1 MTSLVFKG
9 MAARKLRTVLTA
21 IAIVLGAAMVTG
33 TLIVGHT
40 VKGGFHEWYTQANG
54 KSAAVITG
62 HLTVRDSNADV
73 ATPTPPL
80 PSSLVEHV
88 RRVPGVVH
96 AEGLVQGNSI
106 VIDRSGN
113 EIGGAGPPSLV
124 SSTITDPKLTP
135 LHLVDGRMPSK
146 GNEIAIDTWSASQAK
161 TQIGG
166 TIKLA
171 TETPTRTYTVVGL
184 IKFTGI
190 GTDGAT
196 FSIVTPQTAREILN
210 RKNEVDRIQIAAAPG
225 VTPAR
230 LVANLKAAHL
240 GSAVALD
247 ILTAKAD
254 GLATE
259 KRDGAFVDIIQTIL
273 LAFGGV

>member
-9 MAARKLRTVLTA
+9 IAARKLRTVLTA

-54 KSAAVITG
+54 TSAAVIS
-62 HLTVRDSNADV
+62 R
-73 ATPTPPL
+73 TPHRPRLQRRRRHPDTPARL
-80 PSSLVEHV
+80 LA
-88 RRVPGVVH
+88 RRAGAAGPRRGSCRRPR
-96 AEGLVQGNSI
+96 AGKLDR
-106 VIDRSGN
+106 DRSLRQRDRRG
-113 EIGGAGPPSLV
+113 GPPSLV

-171 TETPTRTYTVVGL
+171 TETPTRT
-184 IKFTGI
+184 TGSS
-190 GTDGAT
+190 G
-196 FSIVTPQTAREILN
+196 
-210 RKNEVDRIQIAAAPG
+210 
-225 VTPAR
+225 
-230 LVANLKAAHL
+230 
-240 GSAVALD
+240 
-247 ILTAKAD
+247 
-254 GLATE
+254 
-259 KRDGAFVDIIQTIL
+259 
-273 LAFGGV
+273 